1 MNVENMNFGSNRK
14 RFVRGG
20 MNVPLFFSF
29 TWQQEQGRSYY
40 LQNCI
45 LLRPQQ
51 AVAEDVVEGG
61 MIRNRGKKETKNEIL
76 SILFLVQYGNEPRNN
91 KLAEV

>member
-20 MNVPLFFSF
+20 MNVPLFFSC
-29 TWQQEQGRSYY
+29 TRQQEQGRSYY

-61 MIRNRGKKETKNEIL
+61 MIRNGGKKETKNEIL
-76 SILFLVQYGNEPRNN
+76 SILLLVQYGNETRNN